1 MEQERKQ
8 RVYQKRTTSSSGS
21 GSSFHRGETSHESSI
36 SHKRDRSAETK
47 AIEDKINTF
56 FEANKESGL
65 RKLISAAK
73 LMEVGAHIGLATKL
87 WNPKMKNYIYP
98 RKGNRLQVI
107 DILKT
112 MIFLDRAYN
121 FLKDI
126 AREGGKILF
135 VGTRGQIIKE
145 HIKNEAKRI
154 KAYYVNQ
161 RWLGGTLT
169 NFKTIS
175 KSVDKLNNLISLQM
189 SDEIKKYSKKE
200 QVMIN
205 KEVEKMNKFFGGIRI
220 MRGLPQVIVVTDP
233 VLEHNAVDEAKKLHI
248 PVVAL
253 ANTNANPDKVD
264 FLIPA
269 NTNSI
274 KTVYLLMSI
283 LCDAVAEANNEP
295 LSVVGKQDDEIVL
308 PEVVKRVSTQPM
320 VSHKRFSRHSSSAE

>member
-1 MEQERKQ
+1 MEYEKKPRIYK
-8 RVYQKRTTSSSGS
+8 KRYPSSKSNE
-21 GSSFHRGETSHESSI
+21 SFHNEHNNNTSASF
-36 SHKRDRSAETK
+36 KRDRSVETK
-47 AIEDKINTF
+47 AIEEKIDAF

-65 RKLISAAK
+65 RKLVSAAK

-87 WNPKMKNYIYP
+87 WNPKMKDYIYP

-126 AREGGKILF
+126 AREGGRILF

-145 HIKNEAKRI
+145 HIKNETKRV

-175 KSVDKLNNLISLQM
+175 KSIDKLNNLISLQM

-200 QVMIN
+200 QVMMN
-205 KEVEKMNKFFGGIRI
+205 KEIEKMNKFFGGIRI

-233 VLEHNAVDEAKKLHI
+233 VLEHNAVEEAKKLHI

-253 ANTNANPDKVD
+253 ANTNANPERVD

-295 LSVVGKQDDEIVL
+295 LSVVGKPDDQITL

-320 VSHKRFSRHSSSAE
+320 VFHKKFSRRFQSE